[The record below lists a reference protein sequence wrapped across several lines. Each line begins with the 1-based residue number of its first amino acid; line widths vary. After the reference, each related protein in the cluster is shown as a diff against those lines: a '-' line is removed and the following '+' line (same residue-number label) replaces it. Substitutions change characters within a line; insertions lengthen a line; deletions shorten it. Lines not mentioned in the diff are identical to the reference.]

1 MSYPGT
7 WPTLADFARLVDVD
21 AESIAADATLERA
34 LEKQLAAGIALVK
47 DQVGAWDDVIDMP
60 DDSLWGAALRAAY
73 LLSLKESPAAIV
85 SDQVFMTYMVGHRR
99 RFAIA

>member
-7 WPTLADFARLVDVD
+7 WPTLDDLRLIVDVD
-21 AESIAADATLERA
+21 PNSTEFDGILQKQVDAA
-34 LEKQLAAGIALVK
+34 IALVK
-47 DQVGAWDDVIDMP
+47 DQVGQWDEVIDAP
-60 DDSLWGAALRAAY
+60 DAQLWGAALRAAY

-85 SDQVFMTYMVGHRR
+85 GDQVFMTFMTGHHR